1 MDYRSSLS
9 KRSRTRSRYPTKSDP
24 DVEHQ
29 LTQVQQEAKANKE
42 KYIKHLNNLHGQL
55 VDAGQARDAAVNQA
69 AEAANDK
76 RKIRKELEATHTSL
90 VKEHASNQQL
100 RSQLTEQNRLLQ
112 QTRSQ
117 GTPAQMPSTQGA
129 VSYQQRIS
137 VLERQLK
144 IQQRENARLQNL
156 SDCNKPYDDSDDSE
170 PEYPRYVVRRSL
182 LKPLC

>member
-1 MDYRSSLS
+1 MDWQAYATKVDADLETAEENNKQLKQEVRGLQKQLIEAKSDS
-9 KRSRTRSRYPTKSDP
+9 KSVPTKSDP

-76 RKIRKELEATHTSL
+76 RKIRRELEVTHTSL

-144 IQQRENARLQNL
+144 IQQRMRG
-156 SDCNKPYDDSDDSE
+156 C
-170 PEYPRYVVRRSL
+170 RT
-182 LKPLC
+182 